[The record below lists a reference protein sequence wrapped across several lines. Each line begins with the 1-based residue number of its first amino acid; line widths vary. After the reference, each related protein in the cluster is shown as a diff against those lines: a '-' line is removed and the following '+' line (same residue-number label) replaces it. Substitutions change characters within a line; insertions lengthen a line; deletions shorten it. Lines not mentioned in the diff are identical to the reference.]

1 MSSEKRT
8 GHIEF
13 SKVDEMPATNH
24 REGTVESTTDVLSAT
39 QGSEL
44 GDSWPTTQAI
54 SADSKESKGTTV
66 KSRVIFWSR
75 WFSVGVATIVVIE
88 GYRLLNFAWGVN
100 AVFGVAITGLIA
112 GLVGAAGFRLW
123 RWRLA
128 GKQLSNYETLRTDAE
143 RALVQ
148 RSVKLKNG
156 WHKDAK
162 RYFNNPDMQLML
174 TKVSTEAGDYGDSRE
189 FILAVDRAL
198 TIDQDK
204 QAQKLIAETAKKS
217 ALAVGIS
224 PFATLD
230 MILVFWH
237 SLRLVDGIAKIYGL
251 QPNGRVRYQLAQKML
266 RNTFSVG
273 ASEIGLQTILPELGL
288 GMGSQLLGRVGQ
300 GIGAGILMS
309 RLGLEALNA
318 VRPVP
323 FHDSPP
329 KLKNVVKAITQR
341 STTEELQ
348 AMGVTRLVAEKA
360 DTKQN

>member
-1 MSSEKRT
+1 MSSVKRT

-13 SKVDEMPATNH
+13 TTEFEVPASGN
-24 REGTVESTTDVLSAT
+24 REGKVETADAEASAI
-39 QGSEL
+39 QEREQSE
-44 GDSWPTTQAI
+44 SWPTSPAI
-54 SADSKESKGTTV
+54 SDDSKGSRGTTV
-66 KSRVIFWSR
+66 SSRVIFWSR
-75 WFSVGVATIVVIE
+75 WFSVGIATIIVIE
-88 GYRLLNFAWGVN
+88 GYRLLNFAWEVN
-100 AVFGVAITGLIA
+100 TVFGGAITVLIA

-148 RSVKLKNG
+148 RSVKLKNA
-156 WHKDAK
+156 WQKDAE
-162 RYFNNPDMQLML
+162 RYFNNPDMQRLL
-174 TKVSTEAGDYGDSRE
+174 TKVSNDAGDYGDSRE
-189 FILAVDRAL
+189 FVLAIDRAL
-198 TIDQDK
+198 CQHQDK

-230 MILVFWH
+230 MMLVFWH

-251 QPNGRVRYQLAQKML
+251 RPNGRVRYQLAHKML
-266 RNTFSVG
+266 RNTFSMG

-300 GIGAGILMS
+300 GIGAGVLMS

-323 FHDSPP
+323 FHESPP
-329 KLKNVVKAITQR
+329 KLKSIVRGITQR
-341 STTEELQ
+341 ATTEELE
-348 AMGVTRLVAEKA
+348 AMGVTRVLGEK
-360 DTKQN
+360 TQVKRG